1 MENNEKK
8 GVYATPFIKDV
19 VLKDSCPPLLNGS
32 AGIRVTDYEEGEN
45 F

>member
-8 GVYATPFIKDV
+8 GVYAPPFIKDV
-19 VLKDSCPPLLNGS
+19 VLKDSCPLLNGS
-32 AGIRVTDYEEGEN
+32 AGIRVTNYEEGED